1 MTEIQLENITKR
13 FGDATVL
20 DGVTVQVSS
29 GELLVVVGP
38 TGCGKTTMLRI
49 IAGLERQDSGSVR
62 FDRESIDHI
71 PVGKRDVQMIFQNYA
86 LWPHMKVMDERD
98 YANLSLPLK
107 VRRWAADSIG
117 ARIRLAAQRA
127 GLDQALFGR
136 KPDELSQGQRQRV
149 AIARALT
156 ASPHVFLMDEP
167 LSSLDPPSRV
177 TAREE
182 IRKLQQEER
191 ATTIYVTHNMRDAFA
206 MADRIAVMRDGRFV
220 QIGTAEELWNR
231 PAEQFVS
238 DYLRS

>member
-1 MTEIQLENITKR
+1 MTEIHLENITKR

-20 DGVTVQVSS
+20 DGVTLQVSS

-107 VRRWAADSIG
+107 VRHWAADSIG

-156 ASPHVFLMDEP
+156 AALHVFLMDEP

-182 IRKLQQEER
+182 IRKLQQDER

>member
-13 FGDATVL
+13 FGEATAL
-20 DGVTVQVSS
+20 DGVSLQVSS

-107 VRRWAADSIG
+107 VRHWAADSIG

-136 KPDELSQGQRQRV
+136 KPDELSQGQRQGV

-182 IRKLQQEER
+182 IRKLQQDER